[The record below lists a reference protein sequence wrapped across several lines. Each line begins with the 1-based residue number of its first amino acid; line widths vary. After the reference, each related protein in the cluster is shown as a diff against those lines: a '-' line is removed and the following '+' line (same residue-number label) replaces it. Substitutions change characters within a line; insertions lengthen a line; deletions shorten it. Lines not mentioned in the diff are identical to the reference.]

1 MGGCH
6 VNYVRCISDD
16 PMKTM
21 KGIQC
26 TFKLNDDKIG
36 EPEDYLGA
44 TLEKMILSDGSQC
57 WSMSSKKYVK
67 AAVQNVEETLE
78 KFEKRFSG
86 HFVAPLRS
94 GYQPEADDSAELKAD
109 GLQYYQELI
118 GVLRWIVELGRVDI
132 LLEKLLTPEHR
143 ALPHI
148 GHLEQVIHMFGYLNL
163 HPKRNI

>member
-1 MGGCH
+1 MFQYYEIFLCH

-16 PMKTM
+16 PMNTM

-67 AAVQNVEETLE
+67 AAVQNFEETLE
-78 KFEKRFSG
+78 TS
-86 HFVAPLRS
+86 
-94 GYQPEADDSAELKAD
+94 
-109 GLQYYQELI
+109 
-118 GVLRWIVELGRVDI
+118 
-132 LLEKLLTPEHR
+132 
-143 ALPHI
+143 
-148 GHLEQVIHMFGYLNL
+148 
-163 HPKRNI
+163 